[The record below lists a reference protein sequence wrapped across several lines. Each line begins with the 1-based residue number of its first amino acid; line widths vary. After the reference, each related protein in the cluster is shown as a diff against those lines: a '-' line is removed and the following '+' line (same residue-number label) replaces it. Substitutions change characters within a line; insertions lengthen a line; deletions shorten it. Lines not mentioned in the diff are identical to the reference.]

1 MLKDF
6 AEVTRNTEKI
16 SNFVS
21 AVTAKYCLTE
31 LTLTFNRIY
40 TNPYMTGKDLAC
52 SLATCIASLTA
63 SAYEKPQ
70 VCTLH
75 TNWTFCQVGDTL
87 WSDAKV
93 PGTVH
98 QDLLNHNRIPNPF
111 YGMNEEAVQWV
122 ENEDWMYRT
131 SFVVDEQQLSR
142 DAAVLELDGLDT
154 YADVFLNGALILR
167 SDNMFVGHKV
177 QVKPVLRKGVNRLLV
192 RFRSPVKEVLPQ
204 LQTNGFDYPASND
217 HSPWRTSVYTRKAP
231 YSYGWDWGIR
241 LATCGIWRP
250 VRLVF
255 SDVAR
260 IEDYYVCQEAVTQ
273 AKADVDNRL
282 EINNVTSSTVSALLK
297 VDYHYSDSDTKE
309 IRKQIELRPGVNTVS
324 LPVSIEKPHLWMP
337 NGWGEPSLY
346 KFTASL
352 SVDGVEIAKQE
363 RNVGLRTV
371 RVVMD
376 DDEHGKSFYFVVN
389 GKPMFAKGANFIP
402 DDAMLP
408 NVTPERYKRI
418 FEDVKAANMNMLR
431 VWGGGIYEDDEFYD
445 EADRNGILIWQDFM
459 FACSSYPHDPLFVGR
474 VEAEAEYNIKRLRG
488 QASLAMWCGNN
499 EIYEAMRYWGWQRKY
514 SAEAFAEM
522 ECGYN
527 VLFRELLPQMVERL
541 DGTRFYMHSSPYE
554 ANWGRPNSWKTGDSH
569 NWGTWHGRKPF
580 ESFDT
585 DVPRFMSEY
594 GFQAFPEMKTI
605 RTFAEEKDFE
615 LESPVM
621 NAHQK
626 ADIGNALIKQTM
638 GLYYKVPEQF
648 EDLVYVG
655 LVLQGQGIRHGIE
668 AHRRNRPYCMGS
680 LFWQLNDSW
689 PVVSWSGIDY
699 YGNWKALMYQSKRA
713 FAPILINAIK
723 EGDDLCVYL
732 VSDELQDRDDVRL
745 DVELMD
751 FDGKVHGKWTQ
762 SGMLAANSS
771 VLFMKKRADEL
782 QGKLSAA
789 NSLLHFTLKDKN
801 GVTLADDVFYFAYP
815 KDQKLPEA
823 NIETSVR
830 RRGDAIEMTLKTDK
844 LARDIFVEVPV
855 QGVRFT
861 DNFFD
866 LLPGQRKKITITSP
880 EGHSLNDFTFRLHQL
895 GGVR

>member
-1 MLKDF
+1 
-6 AEVTRNTEKI
+6 
-16 SNFVS
+16 
-21 AVTAKYCLTE
+21 
-31 LTLTFNRIY
+31 
-40 TNPYMTGKDLAC
+40 MTGKDLAC

-111 YGMNEEAVQWV
+111 YGMNEQDVQWV

-142 DAAVLELDGLDT
+142 DAAVLEMDGLDT

-273 AKADVDNRL
+273 VKADVDNRL

-309 IRKQIELRPGVNTVS
+309 IRKHIELRPGANTVS
-324 LPVSIEKPHLWMP
+324 LPVSIENPHLWMP

-376 DDEHGKSFYFVVN
+376 DDEYGKSFYFVVN

-402 DDAMLP
+402 DDALLP
-408 NVTPERYKRI
+408 NVTQERYKRI

-431 VWGGGIYEDDEFYD
+431 VWGGGIYEADEFYD
-445 EADRNGILIWQDFM
+445 EADRNGILIWQDFI

-474 VEAEAEYNIKRLRG
+474 VESEAEYNIKRLRG
-488 QASLAMWCGNN
+488 HASLAMWCGNN

-522 ECGYN
+522 ERGYD
-527 VLFRELLPQMVERL
+527 VLFRGLLPQMVERL

-626 ADIGNALIKQTM
+626 ADIGNALIRQTM
-638 GLYYKVPEQF
+638 RLYYRVPEKF

-732 VSDELQDRDDVRL
+732 VSDELQDHDGVRL

-771 VLFMKKRADEL
+771 VLFMKKPAGEL

-789 NSLLHFTLKDKN
+789 NSLLHFTMKAKN
-801 GVTLADDVFYFAYP
+801 GATLADDVFYFAYP

>member
-1 MLKDF
+1 
-6 AEVTRNTEKI
+6 
-16 SNFVS
+16 
-21 AVTAKYCLTE
+21 
-31 LTLTFNRIY
+31 
-40 TNPYMTGKDLAC
+40 MTGKDLAC

-111 YGMNEEAVQWV
+111 YGMNEQAVQWV

-131 SFVVDEQQLSR
+131 SFVVDEQQLGR

-167 SDNMFVGHKV
+167 SDNMFVGHKIE
-177 QVKPVLRKGVNRLLV
+177 VKPVLRKGVNRLLV

-474 VEAEAEYNIKRLRG
+474 VESEAEYNIKRLRG
-488 QASLAMWCGNN
+488 HASLAMWCGNN

-522 ECGYN
+522 ERGYN

-638 GLYYKVPEQF
+638 RLYYRVPERF

-732 VSDELQDRDDVRL
+732 VSDELQDHDGVRL

-789 NSLLHFTLKDKN
+789 TSLLHFTLKDKN
-801 GVTLADDVFYFAYP
+801 GATLADDVFYFAYP

-830 RRGDAIEMTLKTDK
+830 RRGDAIEMTLKTDR

>member
-1 MLKDF
+1 MFF
-6 AEVTRNTEKI
+6 AVI
-16 SNFVS
+16 
-21 AVTAKYCLTE
+21 AKYCLTE

-111 YGMNEEAVQWV
+111 YGMNEQDVQWV

-260 IEDYYVCQEAVTQ
+260 IEDYYVCQDAVTQ

-309 IRKQIELRPGVNTVS
+309 IRKQIELRPGANTVS

-376 DDEHGKSFYFVVN
+376 DDEHGKSFYLVVN
-389 GKPMFAKGANFIP
+389 GKPIFAKGANFIP
-402 DDAMLP
+402 DDALLP

-474 VEAEAEYNIKRLRG
+474 VESEAEYNIKRLRG
-488 QASLAMWCGNN
+488 HASLAMWCGNN

-522 ECGYN
+522 ERGYN
-527 VLFRELLPQMVERL
+527 VLFRELLPKMVERL
-541 DGTRFYMHSSPYE
+541 DNGRFYMHSSPYE
-554 ANWGRPNSWKTGDSH
+554 ANWGRPKSWKTGDSH

-638 GLYYKVPEQF
+638 GLYYRVPEKF

-655 LVLQGQGIRHGIE
+655 LVLQGQGMRHGIE

-713 FAPILINAIK
+713 FAPILINAVK

-751 FDGKVHGKWTQ
+751 FDGKAHGKWTQ

-771 VLFMKKRADEL
+771 VLFMKKRAGEL

-789 NSLLHFTLKDKN
+789 TSLLHFTLKDKN
-801 GVTLADDVFYFAYP
+801 GVTLVDDVFYFAYP

>member
-1 MLKDF
+1 
-6 AEVTRNTEKI
+6 
-16 SNFVS
+16 
-21 AVTAKYCLTE
+21 
-31 LTLTFNRIY
+31 
-40 TNPYMTGKDLAC
+40 MTGKDLAC

-142 DAAVLELDGLDT
+142 DAAVLEMDGLDT

-167 SDNMFVGHKV
+167 SDNMFVGHKIE
-177 QVKPVLRKGVNRLLV
+177 VKPVLRKGVNQLLV

-309 IRKQIELRPGVNTVS
+309 IRKQIELRPGANTLS
-324 LPVSIEKPHLWMP
+324 LPVSIKNPHLWMP

-402 DDAMLP
+402 DDALLP
-408 NVTPERYKRI
+408 NVTQERYKRI

-474 VEAEAEYNIKRLRG
+474 VESEAEYNIKRLRG
-488 QASLAMWCGNN
+488 HASLAMWCGNN

-522 ECGYN
+522 ERGYN

-605 RTFAEEKDFE
+605 CTFAEEKDFE

-638 GLYYKVPEQF
+638 GLYYMVPERF

-732 VSDELQDRDDVRL
+732 VSDELQDHDGVRL

-751 FDGKVHGKWTQ
+751 FDGKAHGKWTQ

-771 VLFMKKRADEL
+771 VLFMKKPADEL

-789 NSLLHFTLKDKN
+789 TSLLHFTLKDKN

-880 EGHSLNDFTFRLHQL
+880 EEHSLNDFTFRLHQL

>member
-1 MLKDF
+1 M
-6 AEVTRNTEKI
+6 
-16 SNFVS
+16 
-21 AVTAKYCLTE
+21 
-31 LTLTFNRIY
+31 
-40 TNPYMTGKDLAC
+40 
-52 SLATCIASLTA
+52 
-63 SAYEKPQ
+63 
-70 VCTLH
+70 
-75 TNWTFCQVGDTL
+75 
-87 WSDAKV
+87 
-93 PGTVH
+93 
-98 QDLLNHNRIPNPF
+98 
-111 YGMNEEAVQWV
+111 
-122 ENEDWMYRT
+122 
-131 SFVVDEQQLSR
+131 
-142 DAAVLELDGLDT
+142 
-154 YADVFLNGALILR
+154 
-167 SDNMFVGHKV
+167 
-177 QVKPVLRKGVNRLLV
+177 
-192 RFRSPVKEVLPQ
+192 
-204 LQTNGFDYPASND
+204 
-217 HSPWRTSVYTRKAP
+217 
-231 YSYGWDWGIR
+231 
-241 LATCGIWRP
+241 
-250 VRLVF
+250 
-255 SDVAR
+255 
-260 IEDYYVCQEAVTQ
+260 
-273 AKADVDNRL
+273 
-282 EINNVTSSTVSALLK
+282 
-297 VDYHYSDSDTKE
+297 
-309 IRKQIELRPGVNTVS
+309 
-324 LPVSIEKPHLWMP
+324 
-337 NGWGEPSLY
+337 
-346 KFTASL
+346 
-352 SVDGVEIAKQE
+352 E
-363 RNVGLRTV
+363 R
-371 RVVMD
+371 
-376 DDEHGKSFYFVVN
+376 
-389 GKPMFAKGANFIP
+389 
-402 DDAMLP
+402 
-408 NVTPERYKRI
+408 
-418 FEDVKAANMNMLR
+418 
-431 VWGGGIYEDDEFYD
+431 
-445 EADRNGILIWQDFM
+445 
-459 FACSSYPHDPLFVGR
+459 
-474 VEAEAEYNIKRLRG
+474 
-488 QASLAMWCGNN
+488 
-499 EIYEAMRYWGWQRKY
+499 
-514 SAEAFAEM
+514 
-522 ECGYN
+522 GYN
-527 VLFRELLPQMVERL
+527 VLFRELLPKMVERL

-638 GLYYKVPEQF
+638 GLYYKVPEKF

-655 LVLQGQGIRHGIE
+655 LVLQGQGMRHGIE

-762 SGMLAANSS
+762 NGRLAANSS
-771 VLFMKKRADEL
+771 VLFMKKPADEL

-789 NSLLHFTLKDKN
+789 NSLLHFTLKAKN
-801 GVTLADDVFYFAYP
+801 GATLADDVFYFAYP

-866 LLPGQRKKITITSP
+866 LLPGQCKKITITSP

-895 GGVR
+895 GGVT

>member
-1 MLKDF
+1 M
-6 AEVTRNTEKI
+6 
-16 SNFVS
+16 
-21 AVTAKYCLTE
+21 
-31 LTLTFNRIY
+31 
-40 TNPYMTGKDLAC
+40 
-52 SLATCIASLTA
+52 
-63 SAYEKPQ
+63 
-70 VCTLH
+70 
-75 TNWTFCQVGDTL
+75 GDTL

-131 SFVVDEQQLSR
+131 SFVVDEHQLSR
-142 DAAVLELDGLDT
+142 DAAVLEMDGLDT

-167 SDNMFVGHKV
+167 SGNMFVGHKIE
-177 QVKPVLRKGVNRLLV
+177 VKPVLRKGVNRLLV

-273 AKADVDNRL
+273 AKADVYNRL

-309 IRKQIELRPGVNTVS
+309 IKKQIELRPGANTVS
-324 LPVSIEKPHLWMP
+324 LPVSIENPHLWMP

-371 RVVMD
+371 RVLMD

-402 DDAMLP
+402 DDALLP
-408 NVTPERYKRI
+408 NVTQERYKRI

-474 VEAEAEYNIKRLRG
+474 VESEAEYNIKRLRG
-488 QASLAMWCGNN
+488 HASLAMWCGNN

-522 ECGYN
+522 ERGYN
-527 VLFRELLPQMVERL
+527 VLFRGLLPKMVERL
-541 DGTRFYMHSSPYE
+541 DNGRFYMHSSPYE
-554 ANWGRPNSWKTGDSH
+554 ANWGRPDSWKTGDSH

-626 ADIGNALIKQTM
+626 ADIGNALIRQTM
-638 GLYYKVPEQF
+638 RLYYMVPEKF

-732 VSDELQDRDDVRL
+732 VSDELQDHDGVRL

-751 FDGKVHGKWTQ
+751 FDGKAHGKWTQ
-762 SGMLAANSS
+762 SGMLAANTS
-771 VLFMKKRADEL
+771 VLFMKKRAGEL

-789 NSLLHFTLKDKN
+789 NSLLHFTLKTKK

>member
-1 MLKDF
+1 
-6 AEVTRNTEKI
+6 
-16 SNFVS
+16 
-21 AVTAKYCLTE
+21 
-31 LTLTFNRIY
+31 
-40 TNPYMTGKDLAC
+40 MTGKDLAC

-111 YGMNEEAVQWV
+111 YGMNEQAVQWV

-142 DAAVLELDGLDT
+142 DAAVLEMDGLDT

-167 SDNMFVGHKV
+167 SDNMFVGHKIE
-177 QVKPVLRKGVNRLLV
+177 VKPVLRKGVNQLLV

-309 IRKQIELRPGVNTVS
+309 IKKQIELRPGANTVS

-402 DDAMLP
+402 DDALLP
-408 NVTPERYKRI
+408 NVTQERYKRI

-488 QASLAMWCGNN
+488 HASLAMWCGNN

-522 ECGYN
+522 ERGYN

-541 DGTRFYMHSSPYE
+541 DNGRFYMHSSPYE
-554 ANWGRPNSWKTGDSH
+554 ANWGRPDSWKTADSH

-626 ADIGNALIKQTM
+626 ADIGNALIRQTM
-638 GLYYKVPEQF
+638 RLYYRVPEKF

-668 AHRRNRPYCMGS
+668 AHRRNRSYCMGS

-732 VSDELQDRDDVRL
+732 VSDELQERDDVRL
-745 DVELMD
+745 YVELMD
-751 FDGKVHGKWTQ
+751 FDGKAHGKWTQ

-771 VLFMKKRADEL
+771 VLFMKKPAGEL

-866 LLPGQRKKITITSP
+866 LLPDQRKKITITSP
-880 EGHSLNDFTFRLHQL
+880 EGHLLNDFTFRLHQL

>member
-1 MLKDF
+1 M
-6 AEVTRNTEKI
+6 RNTEKI

-111 YGMNEEAVQWV
+111 YGMNGEAVQWV

-142 DAAVLELDGLDT
+142 DAAVLEMDGLDT
-154 YADVFLNGALILR
+154 YADVFLNGALILL
-167 SDNMFVGHKV
+167 SDNMFVGHKIE
-177 QVKPVLRKGVNRLLV
+177 VKPVLRKGVNQLLV

-309 IRKQIELRPGVNTVS
+309 IRKQIELRPGANTVS
-324 LPVSIEKPHLWMP
+324 LPVSIENPHLWMP

-376 DDEHGKSFYFVVN
+376 DDEYGKSFYFVVN

-402 DDAMLP
+402 DDALLP
-408 NVTPERYKRI
+408 NVTQERYKRI

-445 EADRNGILIWQDFM
+445 EADCNGILIWQDFM

-474 VEAEAEYNIKRLRG
+474 VESEAEYNIKRLRG
-488 QASLAMWCGNN
+488 HASLAMWCGNN

-514 SAEAFAEM
+514 SAETFAEM
-522 ECGYN
+522 ERGYN

-554 ANWGRPNSWKTGDSH
+554 ANWGRPNSWKTADSH

-638 GLYYKVPEQF
+638 GLYYKVPEKF

-655 LVLQGQGIRHGIE
+655 LVLQGQGMRHGIE

-732 VSDELQDRDDVRL
+732 VSDELQDHDDVRL

-751 FDGKVHGKWTQ
+751 FDGKAHGKWTQ

-801 GVTLADDVFYFAYP
+801 GATLADDVFYFAYP

-830 RRGDAIEMTLKTDK
+830 QRGDAIVMTLKTDK

-895 GGVR
+895 GGIR

>member
-1 MLKDF
+1 
-6 AEVTRNTEKI
+6 
-16 SNFVS
+16 
-21 AVTAKYCLTE
+21 
-31 LTLTFNRIY
+31 
-40 TNPYMTGKDLAC
+40 MTGKDLAC

-75 TNWTFCQVGDTL
+75 TDWTFCQVGDTL

-131 SFVVDEQQLSR
+131 SFVVNEQQLSR

-167 SDNMFVGHKV
+167 SDNMFVGHKIE
-177 QVKPVLRKGVNRLLV
+177 VKPVLRKGVNQLLV

-260 IEDYYVCQEAVTQ
+260 IEDYYVCLDVVTQ

-297 VDYHYSDSDTKE
+297 VNYHYSDSDTKE
-309 IRKQIELRPGVNTVS
+309 IRKQIELRPGANTVS
-324 LPVSIEKPHLWMP
+324 LPVSIENPHLWMP

-402 DDAMLP
+402 DDALLP
-408 NVTPERYKRI
+408 NVTQERYKRI

-445 EADRNGILIWQDFM
+445 EADRNGILIWQDFI
-459 FACSSYPHDPLFVGR
+459 FACCTYPHDPLFVGR
-474 VEAEAEYNIKRLRG
+474 VESEAEYNIKRLRG
-488 QASLAMWCGNN
+488 HASLAMWCGNN

-638 GLYYKVPEQF
+638 GLYYKVPEKF

-655 LVLQGQGIRHGIE
+655 LVLQGQGMRHGIE

-732 VSDELQDRDDVRL
+732 VSDELQDHDGVRL

-762 SGMLAANSS
+762 DGRLAANSS
-771 VLFMKKRADEL
+771 VLFMKKPADEL

-789 NSLLHFTLKDKN
+789 TSLLHFTLKAKN
-801 GVTLADDVFYFAYP
+801 GATLADDVFYFAYP

>member
-1 MLKDF
+1 M
-6 AEVTRNTEKI
+6 
-16 SNFVS
+16 
-21 AVTAKYCLTE
+21 
-31 LTLTFNRIY
+31 
-40 TNPYMTGKDLAC
+40 
-52 SLATCIASLTA
+52 
-63 SAYEKPQ
+63 
-70 VCTLH
+70 
-75 TNWTFCQVGDTL
+75 GDTL

-131 SFVVDEQQLSR
+131 SFVVDEHQLSR
-142 DAAVLELDGLDT
+142 DAAVLEMDGLDT

-260 IEDYYVCQEAVTQ
+260 IEDYYVCQDAVTQ

-309 IRKQIELRPGVNTVS
+309 IKKQIELRPGANTVS
-324 LPVSIEKPHLWMP
+324 LPVSIENPHLWMP

-376 DDEHGKSFYFVVN
+376 DDEHGKSFYLVVN

-402 DDAMLP
+402 DDALLP

-431 VWGGGIYEDDEFYD
+431 VWGGGIYEHDEFYD

-488 QASLAMWCGNN
+488 HASLAMWCGNN

-522 ECGYN
+522 ERGYN

-541 DGTRFYMHSSPYE
+541 DNGRFYMHSSPYE

-626 ADIGNALIKQTM
+626 ADIGNALIRQTM
-638 GLYYKVPEQF
+638 GLYYKVPEKF

-655 LVLQGQGIRHGIE
+655 LVLQGQGMRHGIE

-723 EGDDLCVYL
+723 EGDDLCVYF
-732 VSDELQDRDDVRL
+732 VSDELQDHDGVRL

-762 SGMLAANSS
+762 DGRLAANSS
-771 VLFMKKRADEL
+771 VLFMKKPADEL

-789 NSLLHFTLKDKN
+789 NSLLHFTMKDKN

>member
-1 MLKDF
+1 
-6 AEVTRNTEKI
+6 
-16 SNFVS
+16 
-21 AVTAKYCLTE
+21 
-31 LTLTFNRIY
+31 
-40 TNPYMTGKDLAC
+40 MTGKDLAC

-111 YGMNEEAVQWV
+111 YGMNEEVVQWV

-167 SDNMFVGHKV
+167 SDNMFVGYKIE
-177 QVKPVLRKGVNRLLV
+177 VKPVLRKGVNRLLV

-309 IRKQIELRPGVNTVS
+309 IKKQIELRPGANTVS
-324 LPVSIEKPHLWMP
+324 LPVSIENPHLWMP

-402 DDAMLP
+402 DDALLP
-408 NVTPERYKRI
+408 NVTQERYKRI

-474 VEAEAEYNIKRLRG
+474 VESEAEYNIKRLRG
-488 QASLAMWCGNN
+488 HASLAMWCGNN

-522 ECGYN
+522 ERGYN

-554 ANWGRPNSWKTGDSH
+554 ANWGRPKSWKTGDSH

-638 GLYYKVPEQF
+638 GLYYKVPEKF

-655 LVLQGQGIRHGIE
+655 LVLQGQGMRHGIE

-689 PVVSWSGIDY
+689 PVVSWSSIDY

-732 VSDELQDRDDVRL
+732 VSDELQDHDGVRL

-771 VLFMKKRADEL
+771 VLFMKKPVGEL

-789 NSLLHFTLKDKN
+789 TSLLHFTLKDKN
-801 GVTLADDVFYFAYP
+801 GATLADDVFYFAYP
-815 KDQKLPEA
+815 KDQKLSEA

-880 EGHSLNDFTFRLHQL
+880 EGHLLNDFTFRLHQL